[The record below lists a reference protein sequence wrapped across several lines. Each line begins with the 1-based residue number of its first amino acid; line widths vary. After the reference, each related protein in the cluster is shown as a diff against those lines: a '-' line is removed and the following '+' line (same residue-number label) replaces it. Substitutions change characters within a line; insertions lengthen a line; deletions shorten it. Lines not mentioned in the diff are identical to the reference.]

1 MLCHAVDG
9 GLDGADGA
17 EQQDRTQAQALEGQE
32 AAGLVLDVAEGDAVE
47 DDSAPGAV
55 VPAAADN
62 LSDLDDDELDQYL
75 CTEEEV
81 KMKKQI
87 WMISNKYVYLPC
99 RCVLFSLSSVVL
111 LH

>member
-1 MLCHAVDG
+1 MCRAVDG
-9 GLDGADGA
+9 GFSGADGA
-17 EQQDRTQAQALEGQE
+17 EQQDGAQTQALEGQE
-32 AAGLVLDVAEGDAVE
+32 AAGLVLDVAEGDAAE
-47 DDSAPGAV
+47 DDSTPGAV
-55 VPAAADN
+55 LPAAADN
-62 LSDLDDDELDQYL
+62 LPDLDDDELDQYL

-99 RCVLFSLSSVVL
+99 RCVLFPLSGVVL

>member
-1 MLCHAVDG
+1 M
-9 GLDGADGA
+9 
-17 EQQDRTQAQALEGQE
+17 
-32 AAGLVLDVAEGDAVE
+32 LDVAEGDPVE
-47 DDSAPGAV
+47 DDSAPGDV
-55 VPAAADN
+55 VAAET

>member
-1 MLCHAVDG
+1 MVADDAEQP
-9 GLDGADGA
+9 DGAQ
-17 EQQDRTQAQALEGQE
+17 EQALQDDEE
-32 AAGLVLDVAEGDAVE
+32 AALMLDVAAGDAE
-47 DDSAPGAV
+47 ADDGTPGDVVAAPVAE
-55 VPAAADN
+55 N